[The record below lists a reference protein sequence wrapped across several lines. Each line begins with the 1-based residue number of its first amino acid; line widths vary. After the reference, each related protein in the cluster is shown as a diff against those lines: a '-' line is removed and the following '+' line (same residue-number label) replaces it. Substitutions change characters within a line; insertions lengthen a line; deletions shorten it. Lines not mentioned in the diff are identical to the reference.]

1 MAAINK
7 RVAFRRLIN
16 QRKLLTFV
24 LLRLRMRLKKK
35 SLKYKKSLW
44 IRKIF
49 EEREEKSEY
58 RVLVRELELYDKE
71 YFFKMFRM
79 SPQKFEH
86 LLSWVAPSIMKSSL
100 RRSVASPAER
110 LCVTLRYL
118 STGDAQITL
127 AACYRISPAVVG
139 RVIKETTEAI
149 WNNLKERK
157 FIDPPTHPGSWLEIA
172 NEFDS
177 KWNFPHCL
185 GAIDGKHVVIQA
197 PPRCGSLYFNYKK
210 THSIVLLA
218 VCNANYEI
226 TLADVGDNGRQSDG
240 GVYTNSKIGYAI
252 DNNLLQIPPP
262 GIIANSGKTKEYPYV
277 FVADDAFSLK
287 TYMIKPYPG
296 NITKISEQIY
306 KYRLCRARRVI
317 ENTFGILATRF
328 RIYRRP
334 IIANVDMVKNVV
346 KATIA
351 FLNFLLISQR
361 TEDSYIYCPQNF
373 VDQNGRR
380 GRVIPGQWRQE
391 IGATAGFSKLDRHAR
406 GSNNSSKSA
415 QKVRDDYKEY
425 FNSPEGAVTWQVDA
439 VTSTTDPFDPRKLY

>member
-7 RVAFRRLIN
+7 QVAFRRLLN
-16 QRKLLTFV
+16 RRKLIGFV
-24 LLRLRMRLKKK
+24 LLRLRMRLRKKRV
-35 SLKYKKSLW
+35 KYKKNLW
-44 IRKIF
+44 IRQIF
-49 EEREEKSEY
+49 QEREEKSEY
-58 RVLVRELELYDKE
+58 HVLVRELELYDHK

-79 SPQKFEH
+79 SPEKFE
-86 LLSWVAPSIMKSSL
+86 LVLSWVAPSIMKSSL

-118 STGDAQITL
+118 CIGDAQITL
-127 AACYRISPAVVG
+127 ATCYRMSPAVIG

-157 FIDPPTHPGSWLEIA
+157 FIDPPTHPQSWLKIA
-172 NEFDS
+172 NEFNN

-218 VCNANYEI
+218 VCNASYEI
-226 TLADVGDNGRQSDG
+226 ILADVGDNGRQSDG

-262 GIIANSGKTKEYPYV
+262 GIIANSGKTKKYPYV
-277 FVADDAFSLK
+277 FVVDDAFSLK

-296 NITKISEQIY
+296 NIRELSEQIY
-306 KYRLCRARRVI
+306 NYRLSRARRVI
-317 ENTFGILATRF
+317 ENAFGILATRF

-334 IIANVDMVKNVV
+334 IIANVDLVKNVV

-351 FLNFLLISQR
+351 LHNFLLISQR
-361 TEDSYIYCPQNF
+361 EQDAYTYCPHNF

-380 GRVIPGQWRQE
+380 GRVIPGQWRQD
-391 IGATAGFSKLDRHAR
+391 IGATAGLSRLDRNAR
-406 GSNNSSKSA
+406 GSNNSSKSV
-415 QKVRDDYKEY
+415 QKVQDDYKEY
-425 FNSPEGAVTWQVDA
+425 FNSPEGVVTWQMDA
-439 VTSTTDPFDPRKLY
+439 VTIHYRSL